1 MGNCICQQ
9 EINDVPLELQAIDL
23 QMPDELYQAATDQ
36 NTPTVSFENMK
47 KKIKVLR
54 VLDGDTLD
62 IALYHEDT
70 HKIFKYRVRLY
81 GIDTPE
87 KKPLKSDPNRDK
99 EMEAAKKSSAAMRQK
114 VDENQQMMYLLF
126 HTPDKYGRLLGTL
139 YDKKGVNINQ
149 WMIEQGYATEYFGKT
164 KKSFDQVLSERD
176 QKNVVTE

>member
-1 MGNCICQQ
+1 MGNCICHQ
-9 EINDVPLELQAIDL
+9 ESNDVPAELQVIDL
-23 QMPDELYQAATDQ
+23 QMPDELYQASTDQ

-70 HKIFKYRVRLY
+70 RKIFKYRVRLY

-99 EMEAAKKSSAAMRQK
+99 EMEASKKSSAAMQQK

-139 YDKKGVNINQ
+139 YDKKGVNMNQ

-176 QKNVVTE
+176 QKIV